1 MISASLLS
9 CVPKLIVP
17 NIEYQSKQEVVI
29 SEPNCTQ
36 EITNLRNKCT
46 EENALSALKCQRDT
60 IQHWEDA
67 YEIIESQIG
76 TLKNE

>member
-1 MISASLLS
+1 M
-9 CVPKLIVP
+9 
-17 NIEYQSKQEVVI
+17 

-36 EITNLRNKCT
+36 EIINLRDTCT

-76 TLKNE
+76 TLNKEGIKDE